1 MIEPFLHKV
10 GVIVFAHDLNLAAQL
25 VIRAFH
31 QLELTNFLMLLD
43 VLPQRALSAF
53 VVAFDDFE

>member
-10 GVIVFAHDLNLAAQL
+10 GVIVLAHDLDLAAQL
-25 VIRAFH
+25 VIRTFH